1 MSRHYPRHLLRAALA
16 GSAATL
22 LLGLAAPYASAESGA
37 SDSGPSAAS
46 RDAAHDAASAPGTLD
61 TLARFFAR
69 EGAVSKAAADPRVQ
83 GDAVP
88 VRYLSPEF
96 VAGKK
101 GAPVARVEFLAS
113 KAVSSDGQ
121 EASLWTVKQKG
132 SWEVVNIA
140 TGDDETHYARVGA
153 DKLPGG
159 TVFHEPQIN
168 AWYVQGRGRVL
179 PLDADAVRAVG
190 RGGVSV
196 AAYQRRVR
204 DAYADKLPG
213 SAYAESGKAG
223 GFAPKERAGEP
234 PAAPAA
240 ASASAAGLV
249 TVASSVAGA
258 GALLALG
265 LSGAAVLRRRDRQRG
280 CPFPGLR
287 PGFPSPPALSGR
299 VGCRDGRGGE
309 EAKGG
314 GRPAGSRSGDGTPH
328 APDCQPP
335 PVGCGAW
342 QTPPATAPS
351 RDRSPTRRGSIG
363 SATSTAG

>member
-1 MSRHYPRHLLRAALA
+1 MTRHFSRPLSLPLPRPLLRAALA

-22 LLGLAAPYASAESGA
+22 LLGLAAPHADADSG
-37 SDSGPSAAS
+37 SGPSAAS

-69 EGAVSKAAADPRVQ
+69 EGAVSKAAADPRVR
-83 GDAVP
+83 GEAVP
-88 VRYLSPEF
+88 VRYLSPDF

-121 EASLWTVKQKG
+121 EASLWTVKQGG

-190 RGGVSV
+190 RSGVTV
-196 AAYQRRVR
+196 AAYQRRVH

-223 GFAPKERAGEP
+223 GFAPKERNGGS
-234 PAAPAA
+234 PAAPAPA
-240 ASASAAGLV
+240 PASASAASADGPV

-265 LSGAAVLRRRDRQRG
+265 LSGVAVLRRRARQRG
-280 CPFPGLR
+280 
-287 PGFPSPPALSGR
+287 
-299 VGCRDGRGGE
+299 
-309 EAKGG
+309 
-314 GRPAGSRSGDGTPH
+314 
-328 APDCQPP
+328 
-335 PVGCGAW
+335 
-342 QTPPATAPS
+342 
-351 RDRSPTRRGSIG
+351 
-363 SATSTAG
+363 